1 MSLIV
6 ENLSIEIINLN
17 INSIVSNILNL
28 LQKEEKFMSSN
39 NIEMMRKII
48 EEKKKKSS
56 EQSGLSRPDK
66 VIGKQKKAA
75 RSTKKTGGL
84 FDK

>member
-1 MSLIV
+1 
-6 ENLSIEIINLN
+6 
-17 INSIVSNILNL
+17 
-28 LQKEEKFMSSN
+28 MSSN
-39 NIEMMRKII
+39 NIEMMKKII

-56 EQSGLSRPDK
+56 EQSGLSRATK
-66 VIGKQKKAA
+66 VIGKKSKAA